1 MAKHAPLGLAALV
14 LLAASLLFLWFIIL
28 SGLNS
33 TTPLDKT
40 YFLRADTSDITG
52 ARDVTQ
58 WTFLYVCG
66 AGNKDCGSARP
77 APSIGRAWDSN
88 PSGAPDSLVG
98 GSDGDR
104 TSGKYFLLWRFG
116 WVFILITLFFETVAF
131 FTGFLACCGRLGAAI
146 SGCFSAL
153 ALLCSSV
160 AMSLMTSASSATFV
174 KARDAFKSD
183 GRSASLGKYAFGFAW
198 ASWAALFLATVLFFL
213 GLRGDKS
220 STSRGYSG
228 RTWRRSRSVRSHTGY
243 DGRRVKDDYS

>member
-28 SGLNS
+28 SGLNN
-33 TTPLDKT
+33 TTPLNKT

-58 WTFLYVCG
+58 WTFFYICG
-66 AGNKDCGSARP
+66 AGNKDCSGARP
-77 APSIGRAWDSN
+77 APSIGRAWSSN

-104 TSGKYFLLWRFG
+104 TSGKYF
-116 WVFILITLFFETVAF
+116 
-131 FTGFLACCGRLGAAI
+131 CSGA
-146 SGCFSAL
+146 SDG
-153 ALLCSSV
+153 
-160 AMSLMTSASSATFV
+160 ATFV
-174 KARDAFKSD
+174 MARDAFKSD
-183 GRSASLGKYAFGFAW
+183 GRSASLGRYAFGFGW

-220 STSRGYSG
+220 SSGGGYSG
-228 RTWRRSRSVRSHTGY
+228 RTWRRNRSVRSTTGY